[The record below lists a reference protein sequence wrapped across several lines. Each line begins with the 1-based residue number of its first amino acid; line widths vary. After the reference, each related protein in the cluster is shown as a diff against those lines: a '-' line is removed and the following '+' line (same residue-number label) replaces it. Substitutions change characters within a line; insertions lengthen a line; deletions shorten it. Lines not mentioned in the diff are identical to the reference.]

1 MVDNKRVDNK
11 PSRGWQGAVLKLF
24 GAVSEAA
31 YDAEDHFGWVACDN
45 RTTRAVAKILREDYR
60 IPRTSIKA
68 QAYWAEGA

>member
-1 MVDNKRVDNK
+1 MSFIPDCAAKSFADWEH
-11 PSRGWQGAVLKLF
+11 PYLTLDPAY
-24 GAVSEAA
+24 EA
-31 YDAEDHFGWVACDN
+31 EGHFGWVACDN